1 MKIYIKSNI
10 MNLIKKVAITMLVII
25 GLTFSIDSIA
35 QDAPPPPPD
44 HGSSG
49 NQPGGNAPI
58 GGGLFILIGL
68 GAAYGGKKLYE
79 MKKENLEE

>member
-1 MKIYIKSNI
+1 MKILKR
-10 MNLIKKVAITMLVII
+10 ITLTLLVII
-25 GLTFSIDSIA
+25 GLTLSIDSMG
-35 QDAPPPPPD
+35 QGAPDPPSGN
-44 HGSSG
+44 HGQSG

-58 GGGLFILIGL
+58 GGGLLILLGL